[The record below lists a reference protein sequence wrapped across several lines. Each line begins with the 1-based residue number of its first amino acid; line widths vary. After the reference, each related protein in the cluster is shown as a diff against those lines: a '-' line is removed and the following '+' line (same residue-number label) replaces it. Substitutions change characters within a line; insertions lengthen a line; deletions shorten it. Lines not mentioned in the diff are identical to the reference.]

1 MNKLGLPVL
10 GTLIGLAVGIVIG
23 RALFTEKAPKPVLP
37 DVQHYYYRLSDST
50 ITRHTI
56 SVTDSGVS
64 HDIDTL
70 TVGQR

>member
-1 MNKLGLPVL
+1 MNRLGLAVL
-10 GTLIGLAVGIVIG
+10 GTLIGLVVGIVIG
-23 RALFTEKAPKPVLP
+23 RVFFTEKAPKPVLP
-37 DVQHYYYRLSDST
+37 EVQHYYYRLGDST

-64 HDIDTL
+64 HVIDTL